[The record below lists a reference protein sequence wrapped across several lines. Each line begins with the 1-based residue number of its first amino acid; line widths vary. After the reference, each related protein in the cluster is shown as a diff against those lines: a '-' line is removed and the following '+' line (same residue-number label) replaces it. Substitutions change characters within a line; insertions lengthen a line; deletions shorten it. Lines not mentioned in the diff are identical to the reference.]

1 MATGEGKKKKGKGA
15 RSECQNDNR
24 QQLLERR
31 VDKCF
36 STISS
41 GGWPLGKGTERVWVL
56 LSNPDQYS
64 MFSEDE
70 QKAHFTY

>member
-1 MATGEGKKKKGKGA
+1 MEGEGSGA

-41 GGWPLGKGTERVWVL
+41 GGWPLGKGAGRVL
-56 LSNPDQYS
+56 LNNPDQYS